1 MENSFSLGARLLQL
15 HKQWNFALSSPAN
28 RTVALLLLVAGITFP
43 ALAATSVTGDQ
54 LEQILVAAHGKRDA
68 KVAKQLLGLELTE
81 RLSTTR
87 FSSFREDLPGSK
99 TRQALMALADMS
111 AFLDLPATEIPVI
124 AKPDPEAQHEMI
136 SLMMNYVKTTIHQL
150 PNFFATRL
158 TTSFQRNLS
167 SGDSALHPNGRHS
180 AIVLY
185 RDGEEKLNS
194 IGSESKVP
202 KRTTSGEFGPIL
214 MTALLDAAQGNLMW
228 SHWEQGATG
237 AAAVYRYAVAAESRI
252 TW

>member
-1 MENSFSLGARLLQL
+1 MENSFSRSQAVAATQTVEFCP
-15 HKQWNFALSSPAN
+15 QFAAN

-150 PNFFATRL
+150 PNFFANSPYHVVFSAICRQETL
-158 TTSFQRNLS
+158 LS
-167 SGDSALHPNGRHS
+167 HPNGRHS
-180 AIVLY
+180 AIVLLPRRRGKVEFHWVRIQSAEADHIGRIWTY
-185 RDGEEKLNS
+185 LDDGS
-194 IGSESKVP
+194 A
-202 KRTTSGEFGPIL
+202 RCC
-214 MTALLDAAQGNLMW
+214 A
-228 SHWEQGATG
+228 
-237 AAAVYRYAVAAESRI
+237 R
-252 TW
+252 